1 MTEDAVLLQN
11 RKINSGEEL
20 KDARRYYNLSIQ
32 KLAEHTGISVSL
44 LQKIERNARN
54 GSDNTW
60 KKINDFFNT
69 YDGRKSLTERIIDD
83 GEKYG
88 DSQQVSL
95 ELEAIGQEYMTFAI
109 RDYSISSSC
118 LSNRNDV
125 TTTIKTLKDIFNIYT
140 PFKNEE
146 VEWLGTSCGATLEI
160 DLLNVDDVIIPMRFW
175 NEKGDENDILNI
187 LLDQCF
193 IKKGDFLRY
202 CMTILGAFCIAKRFG
217 DFPEIKENA
226 ISVSEYDESYMVM
239 RNIKPYT
246 FGILSSIPQV
256 ASRLALYTYKRH
268 PDIEINDIQNIFT
281 QILFNICL
289 SKDMTYDAGIQI
301 DIYPDEV
308 KFFYY
313 GKEKDGLPEKQFGS
327 EILIPVFNSFIKEA
341 NDLEHCLSYTNVLLA
356 SPVARTIGRNQVQ
369 IIFKLEHDRRL
380 SKEEKVHICY
390 SLACECAEIKGG
402 MTATDVLNRFHISKK
417 NAAIGSRIIKD
428 TLEAGMIKMSNLKVT
443 AIKGLYVPYW
453 WD

>member
-1 MTEDAVLLQN
+1 MLQN
-11 RKINSGEEL
+11 RKINSGEDL
-20 KDARRYYNLSIQ
+20 KDARRYYNLSVQ

-69 YDGRKSLTERIIDD
+69 YNGRKSLIERIIDD
-83 GEKYG
+83 GEEYG
-88 DSQQVSL
+88 NSQQVSL

-109 RDYSISSSC
+109 RDYSISSPC

-140 PFKNEE
+140 PFKDEE
-146 VEWLGTSCGATLEI
+146 ITWLGTSCGASLESDLFNI
-160 DLLNVDDVIIPMRFW
+160 DEVIIPMRFW

-187 LLDQCF
+187 LLEQCF
-193 IKKGDFLRY
+193 IEKSDFQKY
-202 CMTILGAFCIAKRFG
+202 HMTILGAFCIAKRFG
-217 DFPEIKENA
+217 DFPEIEENA
-226 ISVSEYDESYMVM
+226 ISVNEYDESYMVM
-239 RNIKPYT
+239 HNIKPYT

-289 SKDMTYDAGIQI
+289 SKDMMYDAGIQI

-313 GKEKDGLPEKQFGS
+313 GREKDGLPEKQFGS
-327 EILIPVFNSFIKEA
+327 DVLIPVFNTFIKEA
-341 NDLEHCLSYTNVLLA
+341 NKLEHCLSYTNVLLA
-356 SPVARTIGRNQVQ
+356 SPVATTVGKNQVQ
-369 IIFKLEHDRRL
+369 IVFKLEHDGRL

-390 SLACECAEIKGG
+390 SLACECTGRKGG
-402 MTATDVLNRFHISKK
+402 MTAADVLTRFHISKK

-428 TLEAGMIKMSNLKVT
+428 TLEAGMIKISNPEAP
-443 AIKGLYVPYW
+443 AIKRLYVPYW
-453 WD
+453 WNK